1 MQAPRYNMAMISKYK
16 YKKLTWVDI
25 ENPTDDEINH
35 IIEEFNIPVLVGEE
49 IQHTSLHPKVD
60 VYPNLLYL
68 ILHFPKLSREKGKA
82 TEQEIDFI
90 IGHDFIITVHYEFI
104 DAINEFAKKFEA
116 ESVLEKHMDIDHAG
130 FLFFHLADTLYKS
143 TRHQLSDINILI
155 RDTEHKI
162 FKGKENEMVSQLSII
177 NRMLL
182 DFKQSLRF
190 HHQVLNSFE
199 IAGKKFFGP
208 DFAYYLSATI
218 GEFTKTVSIMD
229 SHKEIIDDLRETNDS
244 LLSSKTNETMRILTI
259 ITFITSPVMVISSI
273 FMMNTDFVLLN
284 GATEFIILV
293 GIMLSMS
300 ILIFIYFK
308 LKKWL

>member
-1 MQAPRYNMAMISKYK
+1 MQAPRYNMTMISKYK

-25 ENPTDDEINH
+25 ENPTTDEINH
-35 IIEEFNIPVLVGEE
+35 IIEEFNVPTLVGEE
-49 IQHTSLHPKVD
+49 IVHTSLHPKVD
-60 VYPNLLYL
+60 VYPNVLYL

-90 IGHDFIITVHYEFI
+90 IGKDFIITAHYEFI
-104 DAINEFAKKFEA
+104 DSINEFAKKFEA

-130 FLFFHLADTLYKS
+130 FLFFHLVDTLYS
-143 TRHQLSDINILI
+143 NTRHQLSDINLMI

-162 FKGKENEMVSQLSII
+162 FKGKESEMVTQLSTV

-199 IAGKKFFGP
+199 IAGKKFFGQ
-208 DFAYYLSATI
+208 DFSYYLSAII
-218 GEFTKTVSIMD
+218 GEFIKTESIMD

-244 LLSSKTNETMRILTI
+244 LLSSKTNETMRVLTI
-259 ITFITSPVMVISSI
+259 ITFITSPVMVISSV
-273 FMMNTDFVLLN
+273 FMMNTNFILID
-284 GATEFIILV
+284 GAFEFILLV
-293 GIMLSMS
+293 GIMLFAS
-300 ILIFIYFK
+300 IIIFIYFK